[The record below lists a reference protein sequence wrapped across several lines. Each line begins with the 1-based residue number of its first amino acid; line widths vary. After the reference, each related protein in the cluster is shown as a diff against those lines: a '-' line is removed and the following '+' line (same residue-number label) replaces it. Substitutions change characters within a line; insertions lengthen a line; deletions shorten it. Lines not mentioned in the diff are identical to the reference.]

1 MNILEIF
8 TNSILLIITLDN
20 ELWDI
25 ILLSLFVSFTALII
39 ASLLGFIVGYYFA
52 IYNFYFKKIILI
64 IINSLM
70 GIPPV
75 VVGLIVYFIF
85 ASGGPLGILQ
95 LVYTPSA
102 MIIAQTIIIFPII
115 ASLSHEIFSKNWFEF
130 KDQIRSLNIP
140 FWGSVKLLFNHSYF
154 LLITT
159 LLSAF
164 GRAISEVGAVM
175 IVGGNIDHYTRV
187 MTTAISLETR
197 MGNLEYA
204 MALGLVLISIT
215 IIIYSLVYLSVS
227 YTHLTL
233 PTKA

>member
-95 LVYTPSA
+95 LLYTPSA

-175 IVGGNIDHYTRV
+175 IVGGNIDNYTRV

-215 IIIYSLVYLSVS
+215 IIIYSLVYLLNNRSI
-227 YTHLTL
+227 
-233 PTKA
+233 K

>member
-64 IINSLM
+64 IINSFM

-95 LVYTPSA
+95 LLYTPSA

-215 IIIYSLVYLSVS
+215 IIIYSLVYLLNNRSI
-227 YTHLTL
+227 
-233 PTKA
+233 K

>member
-8 TNSILLIITLDN
+8 INSILLIITVDN

-95 LVYTPSA
+95 LLYTPSA

-215 IIIYSLVYLSVS
+215 IIIYSLVYLLNNRSI
-227 YTHLTL
+227 
-233 PTKA
+233 K

>member
-20 ELWDI
+20 DLWDI

-52 IYNFYFKKIILI
+52 IYNFYFKKIILL

-95 LVYTPSA
+95 LLYTPSA

-215 IIIYSLVYLSVS
+215 IIIYSLVYL
-227 YTHLTL
+227 LNNR
-233 PTKA
+233 PIK

>member
-8 TNSILLIITLDN
+8 INSILLIISLDT

-25 ILLSLFVSFTALII
+25 IILSLFVSFTALII
-39 ASLLGFIVGYYFA
+39 ASILGFLIGYFFA
-52 IYNFYFKKIILI
+52 LYNFYFKQIILVFL
-64 IINSLM
+64 NSLM

-85 ASGGPLGILQ
+85 ASGGPLGVLQ
-95 LVYTPSA
+95 LLYTPTA
-102 MIIAQTIIIFPII
+102 MIVAQTIIIFPIV
-115 ASLSHEIFSKNWFEF
+115 ASLSHEIFLKNWQEF
-130 KDQIRSLNIP
+130 RDQIRSLNIP
-140 FWGSVKLLFNHSYF
+140 FFGSFKILIKHSYF

-204 MALGLVLISIT
+204 MALGLVLISLT
-215 IIIYSLVYLSVS
+215 IIIYSVVYL
-227 YTHLTL
+227 LNN
-233 PTKA
+233 TKLK

>member
-8 TNSILLIITLDN
+8 TNSIILIITLDN

-95 LVYTPSA
+95 LLYTPSA

-159 LLSAF
+159 ILSAF

-215 IIIYSLVYLSVS
+215 IIIYSLVYLLNNRSI
-227 YTHLTL
+227 
-233 PTKA
+233 K

>member
-1 MNILEIF
+1 MDIFEIF
-8 TNSILLIITLDN
+8 TNSILLIVRLDP

-25 ILLSLFVSFTALII
+25 IILSLYVSFTALIF
-39 ASLLGFIVGYYFA
+39 ASVFGFFIGYYLA
-52 IYNFYFKKIILI
+52 LYNFFLKKILLI
-64 IINSLM
+64 FLNSLM

-85 ASGGPLGILQ
+85 ASGGPLGVLQ
-95 LVYTPSA
+95 LLYTPSA

-115 ASLSHEIFSKNWFEF
+115 VSLSHEIFSKNWIEF

-140 FWGSVKLLFNHSYF
+140 FLGSVKLLFSHSYF

-204 MALGLVLISIT
+204 MALGIVLISIT
-215 IIIYSLVYLSVS
+215 IIIYSFVYILNNN
-227 YTHLTL
+227 L
-233 PTKA
+233 KFNK

>member
-95 LVYTPSA
+95 LLYTPSA

-204 MALGLVLISIT
+204 MALFLVLISIT
-215 IIIYSLVYLSVS
+215 IIIYSLVYLLNNRSI
-227 YTHLTL
+227 
-233 PTKA
+233 K

>member
-8 TNSILLIITLDN
+8 INSILLIISFDR

-25 ILLSLFVSFTALII
+25 IILSLFVSFTALII
-39 ASLLGFIVGYYFA
+39 ASIIGFLLGYFLA
-52 IYNFYFKKIILI
+52 LYNFYFKKIILVLL
-64 IINSLM
+64 NSLM

-85 ASGGPLGILQ
+85 ASGGPLGVLQ
-95 LVYTPSA
+95 LLYTPTA
-102 MIIAQTIIIFPII
+102 MIIAQTIIIFPIVT
-115 ASLSHEIFSKNWFEF
+115 SLSHEIFLKNWLEF
-130 KDQIRSLNIP
+130 RDQIRSLNIP
-140 FWGSVKLLFNHSYF
+140 FLGSVKLLINHSYF

-204 MALGLVLISIT
+204 MALGLVLISLT
-215 IIIYSLVYLSVS
+215 IIIYSIVYL
-227 YTHLTL
+227 LNNR
-233 PTKA
+233 KIK

>member
-95 LVYTPSA
+95 LLYTPSA

-215 IIIYSLVYLSVS
+215 IIIYSLVYLLNNSS
-227 YTHLTL
+227 I
-233 PTKA
+233 K

>member
-8 TNSILLIITLDN
+8 INSRLLIITLDN

-95 LVYTPSA
+95 LLYTPSA

-215 IIIYSLVYLSVS
+215 IIIYSLVYLLNNRPV
-227 YTHLTL
+227 
-233 PTKA
+233 K

>member
-95 LVYTPSA
+95 LLYTPSA

-215 IIIYSLVYLSVS
+215 IIIYSLVYLLNNRTV
-227 YTHLTL
+227 
-233 PTKA
+233 K

>member
-8 TNSILLIITLDN
+8 TNSILLIISLDN
-20 ELWDI
+20 ALWDI

-64 IINSLM
+64 FINSLM

-95 LVYTPSA
+95 LLYTPSA

-215 IIIYSLVYLSVS
+215 IIIYSLVYLLNNRSI
-227 YTHLTL
+227 
-233 PTKA
+233 K

>member
-8 TNSILLIITLDN
+8 TNSILLIITLDS

-39 ASLLGFIVGYYFA
+39 ASLLGFILGYYFA

-95 LVYTPSA
+95 L
-102 MIIAQTIIIFPII
+102 
-115 ASLSHEIFSKNWFEF
+115 L
-130 KDQIRSLNIP
+130 
-140 FWGSVKLLFNHSYF
+140 
-154 LLITT
+154 
-159 LLSAF
+159 
-164 GRAISEVGAVM
+164 
-175 IVGGNIDHYTRV
+175 
-187 MTTAISLETR
+187 
-197 MGNLEYA
+197 
-204 MALGLVLISIT
+204 
-215 IIIYSLVYLSVS
+215 YLSLI
-227 YTHLTL
+227 HI
-233 PTKA
+233 

>member
-95 LVYTPSA
+95 LLYTPSA

-140 FWGSVKLLFNHSYF
+140 FWGSVKLLFKHSYF

-215 IIIYSLVYLSVS
+215 IIIYSLVYLLNNRPV
-227 YTHLTL
+227 
-233 PTKA
+233 K

>member
-8 TNSILLIITLDN
+8 TNSILLIITLDK

-95 LVYTPSA
+95 LLYTPSA

-215 IIIYSLVYLSVS
+215 IIIYSLVYLLNNRSI
-227 YTHLTL
+227 
-233 PTKA
+233 K

>member
-64 IINSLM
+64 IMNSLM

-95 LVYTPSA
+95 LLYTPSA

-215 IIIYSLVYLSVS
+215 IIIYSLVYLLNNRSI
-227 YTHLTL
+227 
-233 PTKA
+233 KWK

>member
-52 IYNFYFKKIILI
+52 IYNFYFKKIILV

-95 LVYTPSA
+95 LLYTPSA

-204 MALGLVLISIT
+204 MALGLVLISTT
-215 IIIYSLVYLSVS
+215 IIIYSLVYLLNNRSI
-227 YTHLTL
+227 
-233 PTKA
+233 K